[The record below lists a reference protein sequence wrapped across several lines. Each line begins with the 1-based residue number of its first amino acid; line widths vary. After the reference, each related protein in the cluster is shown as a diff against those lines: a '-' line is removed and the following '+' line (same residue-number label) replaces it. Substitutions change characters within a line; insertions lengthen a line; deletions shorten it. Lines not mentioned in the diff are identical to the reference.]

1 MVFAYLYLSNV
12 CNVKEL
18 ILLKR
23 KSTKIASSPGF
34 LTSGKDSRT
43 KVVLARKL
51 GKQGLGSTPGLVDGP
66 LAALKFMLAK
76 GLEAASISSVK
87 DGTTL
92 RPPFPLAGFRGL

>member
-1 MVFAYLYLSNV
+1 MVFAYIYLSNV

-34 LTSGKDSRT
+34 LTSDKDSRT

-51 GKQGLGSTPGLVDGP
+51 GKQGLGSPPAGGGVGGL
-66 LAALKFMLAK
+66 
-76 GLEAASISSVK
+76 SVK
-87 DGTTL
+87 L
-92 RPPFPLAGFRGL
+92 Y